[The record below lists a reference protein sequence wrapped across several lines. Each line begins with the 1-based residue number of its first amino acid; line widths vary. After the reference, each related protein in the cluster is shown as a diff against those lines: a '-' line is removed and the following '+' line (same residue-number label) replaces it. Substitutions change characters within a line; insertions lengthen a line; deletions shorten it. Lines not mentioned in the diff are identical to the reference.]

1 MNLLFSLLLT
11 VTISAGM
18 SDRAGDVLARMSLEQ
33 KARLVVGYPP
43 VYANVPPGT
52 AGITYGIDS
61 LDIPPIGLAD
71 GPMGLRLKPVDHA
84 FTAYPIGPCL
94 SSTWNMELVG
104 RVGQSIGREASQAGI
119 GVVLAPGINMMRN
132 PLCGRNFEYYS
143 EDPVLCGELASAY
156 VNGMQ
161 GEGVGACV
169 KHFAANNQETMRII
183 GDSRVSERAL
193 REIYL
198 RPFEIC
204 VKKASPWTIMSSYNR
219 LNGPWTQENRV
230 LLTDILRGEWG
241 YDGVVMTDWTSRRHT
256 AAQIYAGN
264 DLLEPGED
272 IQVQDIIDAVKDGT
286 LAEEDL
292 DTAVRRVLE
301 LVFKVADSKPGTSPI
316 DASEVSLEAAREGL
330 VLLKNEGNVL
340 PLSAP
345 QSVALLGVGSYDT
358 RGTGHGAA
366 NVECA
371 HVVTIAEGLESH
383 GFDMDKES
391 RELYG
396 RYVDFASVDQ
406 RLNHWKHVHVG
417 EPLHDEL
424 PLSDSF
430 IENLASRC
438 DIAVFTLS
446 RMSGEQKD
454 RVLKDDFYISELE
467 RHMVSELSEAFHSRG
482 KKLIVVL
489 NVCGPVETASWE
501 GLTDGILCAWLPGQ
515 AAGQAIADVVSG
527 IVNPSGRLPMS
538 WPVDYFDIAGAED
551 FPYDY
556 EGPRSNNASLTPD
569 ASRPQVRNV
578 DYTDYSEGIY
588 VGYRHFVSSG
598 KPVSFPFGYG
608 LSYTSFSYSDAS
620 AVLKGDKVRL
630 KVRVTNIGDRPGK
643 EAVGVYVHA
652 PESGLDKPERELKAF
667 GKTRMLSPGESQ
679 LISFEIP
686 LRDLASFN
694 EFEWEAAAGRY
705 EFFFGAD
712 VSRPESSAAVR
723 LKKTL
728 TWPR

>member
-1 MNLLFSLLLT
+1 MKLLFSLFLT
-11 VTISAGM
+11 IALSVGLTAK
-18 SDRAGDVLARMSLEQ
+18 SDDRVGDVLAKMSLEQ

-52 AGITYGIDS
+52 AGITCGIDS
-61 LDIPPIGLAD
+61 LGIPAICLAD
-71 GPMGLRLKPVDHA
+71 GPMGLRLRPVNHS

-94 SSTWNMELVG
+94 SSTWNAELVEQ
-104 RVGQSIGREASQAGI
+104 VGQSIGREAAEAGI

-156 VNGMQ
+156 VKGMQ
-161 GEGVGACV
+161 SEGVGACV

-183 GDSRVSERAL
+183 GDSRVGERAL

-204 VKKASPWTIMSSYNR
+204 VEKAAPWTIMSSYNR
-219 LNGPWTQENRV
+219 LNGPWTQENRE

-272 IQVQDIIDAVKDGT
+272 IQVQDIMDAVQNGT

-292 DTAVRRVLE
+292 DTAVRRVLG
-301 LVFKVADSKPGTSPI
+301 LVFKISDTEHGTSVVEP
-316 DASEVSLEAAREGL
+316 AGVSLEAAREGL
-330 VLLKNEGNVL
+330 VLLKNEDNVL
-340 PLSAP
+340 PLSAS

-366 NVECA
+366 NVECGY
-371 HVVTIAEGLESH
+371 VVSIADGLESH
-383 GFDMDKES
+383 GFDIDKES
-391 RELYG
+391 RGLYG
-396 RYVDFASVDQ
+396 LYVDFASADQ
-406 RLNHWKHVHVG
+406 NLNHWKYAHVG
-417 EPLHDEL
+417 EPLYDEL

-430 IENLASRC
+430 MSNLASRC
-438 DIAVFTLS
+438 DIAMFTLS

-454 RVLKDDFYISELE
+454 RVLEDDFYLSNTERNIISG
-467 RHMVSELSEAFHSRG
+467 LSEAFHAKG

-489 NVCGPVETASWE
+489 NVCGPVETASWK
-501 GLTDGILCAWLPGQ
+501 GLVDGIICVWLPGQ
-515 AAGQAIADVVSG
+515 YAGRAIADIVSG
-527 IVNPSGRLPMS
+527 TVNPSGRLPMS

-556 EGPRSNNASLTPD
+556 DGPRSNDASLKPD
-569 ASRPQVRNV
+569 FSRPQIRNV

-588 VGYRHFVSSG
+588 VGYRYFVSSG
-598 KPVSFPFGYG
+598 KCIGFPFGYG
-608 LSYTSFSYSDAS
+608 LSYTSFSYSAAS
-620 AVLKGDKVRL
+620 ATLRGDKVRL
-630 KVRVTNIGDRPGK
+630 KVRVTNTGDRSGK
-643 EAVGVYVHA
+643 ESVGVYVHA
-652 PESGLDKPERELKAF
+652 PMGGLDKPARELKSFA
-667 GKTRMLSPGESQ
+667 KTRLLSPGESQ
-679 LISFEIP
+679 LLSFEIS

-694 EFEWEAAAGRY
+694 EAASEWETASGKY

-712 VSRPESSAAVR
+712 VTRPKLSVVVR
-723 LKKTL
+723 L
-728 TWPR
+728 

>member
-1 MNLLFSLLLT
+1 M
-11 VTISAGM
+11 
-18 SDRAGDVLARMSLEQ
+18 
-33 KARLVVGYPP
+33 VVGYPP

-61 LDIPPIGLAD
+61 LGIPPIGLAY
-71 GPMGLRLKPVDHA
+71 GPMGLRLRPVDHA

-94 SSTWNMELVG
+94 SSTWNAELVG
-104 RVGQSIGREASQAGI
+104 LVGQSIGREAAEAGI
-119 GVVLAPGINMMRN
+119 GVVLAPGVNMMRN

-161 GEGVGACV
+161 SEGVGACV

-204 VKKASPWTIMSSYNR
+204 VKKAAPWTIMSSYNR

-256 AAQIYAGN
+256 ATQIYAGN

-272 IQVQDIIDAVKDGT
+272 IQVQDIINAVKDGT
-286 LAEEDL
+286 LAEKDL

-301 LVFKVADSKPGTSPI
+301 LVFKVSDAEHGTSVIEPA
-316 DASEVSLEAAREGL
+316 DVSLEAAREGL
-330 VLLKNEGNVL
+330 VLLRNEDNVL

-366 NVECA
+366 NVECG
-371 HVVTIAEGLESH
+371 HVVSIAEGFERH
-383 GFDMDKES
+383 GFDIDKEA

-438 DIAVFTLS
+438 DIALFTLG

-454 RVLKDDFYISELE
+454 RVLKGDFYISEVE
-467 RHMVSELSEAFHSRG
+467 RHIISGLSKVFHAKG

-501 GLTDGILCAWLPGQ
+501 SLVDGIICAWLPGQ
-515 AAGQAIADVVSG
+515 YAGRAIADIVSG
-527 IVNPSGRLPMS
+527 TVNPSGRLPMS

-556 EGPRSNNASLTPD
+556 DGPRSNNASLKPD
-569 ASRPQVRNV
+569 PSHPQIRNV

-588 VGYRHFVSSG
+588 VGYRYFISSG
-598 KPVSFPFGYG
+598 RPVSFPFGYG

-620 AVLKGDKVRL
+620 AVLKGGKVRL
-630 KVRVTNIGDRPGK
+630 KVRVTNTGDRPGK

-652 PESGLDKPERELKAF
+652 PESGLDKPERELKSF
-667 GKTRMLSPGESQ
+667 GKTRLLLPGESQ
-679 LISFEIP
+679 LISLEIP
-686 LRDLASFN
+686 VRDLASFN
-694 EFEWEAAAGRY
+694 GSMSVWETAAGKY

-712 VSRPESSAAVR
+712 VTRPRLSAVVR
-723 LKKTL
+723 LSKAL
-728 TWPR
+728 TWSR

>member
-11 VTISAGM
+11 VAVSAGM

-161 GEGVGACV
+161 SEGVGACV

-219 LNGPWTQENRV
+219 LNGPWTQENRT
-230 LLTDILRGEWG
+230 LLTDVLRGEWG

-301 LVFKVADSKPGTSPI
+301 LVFKVADAEHGTSPI
-316 DASEVSLEAAREGL
+316 DAAEVSLDAAREGL
-330 VLLKNEGNVL
+330 VLLRNEGNVL
-340 PLSAP
+340 PLAEP

-383 GFDMDKES
+383 GFDIDKES

-454 RVLKDDFYISELE
+454 RVLKDDFYISDLE
-467 RHMVSELSEAFHSRG
+467 RHMISELSEAFHSRG

-489 NVCGPVETASWE
+489 NVCGPIITRTKCAS
-501 GLTDGILCAWLPGQ
+501 
-515 AAGQAIADVVSG
+515 
-527 IVNPSGRLPMS
+527 
-538 WPVDYFDIAGAED
+538 
-551 FPYDY
+551 
-556 EGPRSNNASLTPD
+556 
-569 ASRPQVRNV
+569 
-578 DYTDYSEGIY
+578 
-588 VGYRHFVSSG
+588 
-598 KPVSFPFGYG
+598 K
-608 LSYTSFSYSDAS
+608 
-620 AVLKGDKVRL
+620 
-630 KVRVTNIGDRPGK
+630 
-643 EAVGVYVHA
+643 
-652 PESGLDKPERELKAF
+652 
-667 GKTRMLSPGESQ
+667 
-679 LISFEIP
+679 
-686 LRDLASFN
+686 
-694 EFEWEAAAGRY
+694 
-705 EFFFGAD
+705 
-712 VSRPESSAAVR
+712 
-723 LKKTL
+723 
-728 TWPR
+728 